1 MDTFPKAFI
10 TFYFNYLLRGL
21 YLLLYYH
28 HHAVIGHTLVTSLS
42 L

>member
-1 MDTFPKAFI
+1 MHTLSKEFI
-10 TFYFNYLLRGL
+10 IFCFNYLLRGL

-28 HHAVIGHTLVTSLS
+28 HHAVIDHILVTSLS